1 MRDAAEALAG
11 AALQD
16 VPACLLAHAV
26 RPGVR
31 AALLRARGA
40 AWEATGA
47 QEAPAALPGSAAL
60 WAGRAARAAQE
71 GHFLY
76 EEEEGGGA
84 WAAAPLP
91 GGPGQPITAVLL
103 VAYDAPPSPEDQDTL
118 RTLAAL
124 GGLALC
130 AGKAVAGATE
140 RTQHLMSVSPIGIA
154 AGTPDG
160 QLVEVNDAYLN
171 LLGFSRAEFEAGQ
184 IDWLAL
190 TPEREREAD
199 AAAFERAFR
208 TGDSGWYEKTMLNR
222 SGQSLP
228 VEVYLLRASE
238 GDRLLVVGYV
248 RDLREQR
255 RTERLTEE
263 LRRSQADTMRAQLAL
278 STQRL
283 THSEESLAQRE
294 GDLTRSAEKLAAS
307 EASLRRSEGGLARLA
322 EQLHTQNVQ
331 LEART
336 MVLEGFATLTRD
348 LTRDTDLYAL
358 IRRAQQFTLT
368 LLPQGFAVYYEPAGG
383 LWRLKSQVG
392 DLGSPELQRVL
403 DAGISYEGTPN
414 LLIPWQSL
422 QPYYQ
427 EAYDHD
433 ADGLPEA
440 TAQLQTTATLPV
452 LVSGR
457 PRGIFAIGLNSA
469 QPWSQADK
477 VVLESVAQSLG
488 VALEHVEQAQEL
500 QRHAAALEESN
511 AALQARTRALEAFAD
526 LTRDLAQESDA
537 LTLVGRTQDAI
548 VKLLPHTFSTYYE
561 PGGDLW
567 ALQSH
572 RGRFH
577 DPALLARLEA
587 GLPRGGA
594 HNLDEPF
601 ATGEARYQHQ
611 YDAQSTPAVARV
623 QLSAVRASA
632 ALPVMV
638 NGQMR
643 GVLGVGRQEARAWTA
658 ADQQLLSAVVFSLQ
672 LALDRAEHAQTSVRR
687 TQELERSNR
696 ELEQFAYVASHDLQ
710 EPLRTITSFAELLAR
725 RFNTDADPKVERY
738 ARHITEGTARMQ
750 QLIQDLLTFA
760 RVTAD
765 RQPPQRVQPADLLR
779 QVRADLQSQIEQA
792 GATVSAG
799 PLPPVLASPTQL
811 RQLLQNLI
819 GNALKF
825 RAPGRAPQVQVSAQ
839 REGDWVRLSVQD
851 NGIGIDPAYH
861 ERIFTVF
868 QRLHGREQYLGNGI
882 GLSVARRIVE
892 GHGGQMG
899 VDSVPGQGSTFWFT
913 LPSGERRAEVRAG
926 GPGSAAGGEG

>member
-1 MRDAAEALAG
+1 MTLRDAAEALAG

-40 AWEATGA
+40 AWEVAGA
-47 QEAPAALPGSAAL
+47 QDGPAALPGSAAL

-76 EEEEGGGA
+76 EQEEGGGA

-91 GGPGQPITAVLL
+91 GGPGQPIAAVLL

-140 RTQHLMSVSPIGIA
+140 RAQHLMSVSPIGIA

-184 IDWLAL
+184 IDWLDL

-199 AAAFERAFR
+199 AAAFERTFR
-208 TGDSGWYEKTMLNR
+208 TGHSGWYEKVMLNR

-228 VEVYLLRASE
+228 VEVYLLRAE
-238 GDRLLVVGYV
+238 DQDQTLVVGYV

-255 RTERLTEE
+255 RAEALAEQ
-263 LRRSQADTMRAQLAL
+263 LRRTQADAL
-278 STQRL
+278 DA
-283 THSEESLAQRE
+283 E
-294 GDLTRSAEKLAAS
+294 LTRS
-307 EASLRRSEGGLARLA
+307 EGDLARLA
-322 EQLHTQNVQ
+322 RQLHTQNTE

-336 MVLEGFATLTRD
+336 VVLEGFANLTRD
-348 LTRDTDLYAL
+348 LTRHTDLYAL

-469 QPWSQADK
+469 QPWTRADK

-526 LTRDLAQESDA
+526 LTRDLAQESDP

-611 YDAQSTPAVARV
+611 YDAQSTPAVARA

-638 NGQMR
+638 NGQTR

-913 LPSGERRAEVRAG
+913 LPSGERRAEARSGMTGTAASSEGEAQGQTPG
-926 GPGSAAGGEG
+926 G